1 MDLNQFLADN
11 PEAQAEL
18 DKRIEDATKDA
29 VNAARAEG
37 AAEERE
43 RIKALD
49 EIAHGVTAEALN
61 DAKYGDICDAKE
73 LSYRAMKDEKLRMA
87 QYMAEAI
94 TDTLLA
100 DDVSAEPSEEE
111 TVSDGAMLASIVNKK
126 KEGK

>member
-1 MDLNQFLADN
+1 
-11 PEAQAEL
+11 
-18 DKRIEDATKDA
+18 
-29 VNAARAEG
+29 
-37 AAEERE
+37 
-43 RIKALD
+43 
-49 EIAHGVTAEALN
+49 
-61 DAKYGDICDAKE
+61 
-73 LSYRAMKDEKLRMA
+73 MKDEKLRMA